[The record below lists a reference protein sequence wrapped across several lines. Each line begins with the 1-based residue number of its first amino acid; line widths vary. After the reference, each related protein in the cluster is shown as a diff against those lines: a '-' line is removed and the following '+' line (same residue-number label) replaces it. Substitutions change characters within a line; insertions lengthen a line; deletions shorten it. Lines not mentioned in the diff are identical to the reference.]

1 MFFSTLDNPYGDS
14 EQNCISSEEDGRESL
29 RVKLPAIDP
38 AEAEAESGGEGSA
51 AAERPVASASPVHTA
66 ASAPVSRPA
75 VSSTG
80 RIPRVSALGPSHTPH
95 RAAVGE
101 SAAEREEGERELF
114 REPVHT
120 VAADTAPTSDVRWP
134 GSKPPT
140 VDPYGPRPKRDRRH
154 VGAMA
159 AVAVVLVAAVV
170 GIGTFAYFNPLPVEV
185 QVNGITVSIAPN
197 ATAEKLEEA
206 AIAAGMEA
214 PSAGN
219 HLALDGSVIQKG
231 GGSPY
236 TVTVDGAQAGD
247 GPLGLKAGAQV
258 AFENG
263 ADTTEDFTEEQ
274 LPAEPGVVRTGTGAI
289 HAYVAGTPGKLNR
302 KTGTESGISVDEVVE
317 APVDGQLKCYNADT
331 GGDKVIALTFD
342 DGPWANP
349 DTTRQI
355 LDVLE
360 ANDAKATFF
369 TVGNCIKNAPDQ
381 VKRAFDAGCEILTH
395 SRDHAKGDGNG
406 VDLTRMTPEDQI
418 AEITDGYDAIQE
430 VTGTAPA
437 TIIRAPG
444 GNFDGDILKTLAP
457 YVTYEIGWNID
468 TTDWERPGADKVEAA
483 IMKAGAGDIVLMHDG
498 GGDRSQTVE
507 ALAKALPKLKE
518 EGYRFITISELL
530 AYNNPADM

>member
-51 AAERPVASASPVHTA
+51 AAERPVASAAPVHTA

-170 GIGTFAYFNPLPVEV
+170 GIGTFAYFNPSPVEV

-369 TVGNCIKNAPDQ
+369 PVGNCIKNAPDQ

-518 EGYRFITISELL
+518 EGYHFITISELL